1 MSAREIEPEFLE
13 RLGRIVTQWA
23 LIEATEGE
31 IVSQL
36 LDADPGG
43 MYVMTQSVSGQTLTN
58 WIRTLVPI
66 RLTHPG
72 SQKRINILLTEIDEA
87 RAERNALAHGLW
99 PLTPLWGR

>member
-58 WIRTLVPI
+58 WIRTLEPI
-66 RLTHPG
+66 RLTHP
-72 SQKRINILLTEIDEA
+72 SLYVPDVQCSHQEA
-87 RAERNALAHGLW
+87 RGQGL
-99 PLTPLWGR
+99 R